1 MDFDTIYKEFSAK
14 IFRLCLSYL
23 NDTDKAYDLT
33 QETFIA
39 VWQNLHTF
47 KQKSN
52 IGTWVYRIA
61 SNKCLRQIE
70 TDSRVKKISLPV
82 QIEAADFDNSL
93 EQKHIFLRNCIAEL
107 PELDRI
113 VIGLFLEDIPQEK
126 IAEIV
131 GLSHANIRVKI
142 HRIKEKLTQ
151 KFRDNGQF

>member
-1 MDFDTIYKEFSAK
+1 MDFDSIYKDFSAK

-47 KQKSN
+47 KHKSN

-61 SNKCLRQIE
+61 CNKCLRQIE
-70 TDSRVKKISLPV
+70 NDARVKKVSLPV
-82 QIEAADFDNSL
+82 QIEAADFDNTL

-107 PELDRI
+107 AELDRVI
-113 VIGLFLEDIPQEK
+113 IGLFLEDIPQEK

-131 GLSHANIRVKI
+131 GLSYANIRVKI